1 VRERPVTSPG
11 WDVEL
16 PHAGWRPVVIITRDS
31 ALSYLRTVTVAEIT
45 TNPSTAPTSVPIQ
58 PSSEL
63 RLADESHVRCDNVVT
78 LDQQQLAS
86 LRGHVSPE
94 ELADIGTA
102 LMIAFDL

>member
-1 VRERPVTSPG
+1 VNGLSRGQV

-16 PHAGWRPVVIITRDS
+16 PHAGRRPVVIITRDS
-31 ALSYLRTVTVAEIT
+31 ALEYLRTVTVAEVT
-45 TNPSTAPTSVPIQ
+45 SSPSTAPTSVAIQ

-78 LDQQQLAS
+78 LDQQELEG
-86 LRGHVSPE
+86 LRGHVSAE